1 MTDLWHACR
10 TIARMPV
17 LAAVVIVSLAIGIA
31 VNTVVFSWIQYRLLQ
46 PLPGVPGSA
55 SLHLVE
61 PRTETGAYP
70 GASWLEYHDLKSRLG
85 SFRELIA
92 FRMAPM
98 YIGETGSVERA
109 YGLLVSGNYFDALG
123 VRPAAGRF
131 MVPGEV
137 PAPHGFDE
145 PDTNGDADRGEPV
158 AVISYSLWQSR
169 FGGASDA
176 IGRTVR
182 ANGRDLT
189 IIGVTPRGFQ
199 GSVLGLSFEIW
210 VPATL
215 APELVNGSRELQQ
228 RGMRGYSLM
237 GRLQE
242 NATRETAQAELDAAI
257 RQLAQ
262 AYPETNATIRGEV
275 LRFWQSPR
283 GPQRM
288 MAYALVILQ
297 GLMLLLLFAVCG
309 NTANL
314 ALARASARHKEMGVR
329 LALGAGPWRI
339 ARLLL
344 AENVVLAVA
353 GAALALPIA
362 YWGTQAFRTLPLS
375 GLPIR
380 FETRLDALG
389 LVFAMLL
396 GVASGVLIGAAPAI
410 QMARVDP
417 QLAFRSGVR
426 TASRSRLR
434 NTLMGLQVALAIVV
448 LLVAGVFFRNF
459 METRDTDPGFRREGV
474 LLAAYDLSGRN
485 AGQEFVRT
493 FPSRLLD
500 RLQTVP
506 SIEAAAISSSVPL
519 DIHGMPSRVFTVEG
533 WTRTEPGFDQAL
545 SNTVTPGYF
554 AVLDIPIVAGA
565 GFAPLPD
572 PAAPPQV
579 VVNQEFVRRYLP
591 SVEPIGRKLQARG
604 RTYYIAGVAR
614 NALYNA
620 FGEPPQAIIYFS
632 YRDNPANGGEV
643 HLRTRPGAA
652 NRVAPD
658 VRRVVRELD
667 ADLPVFN
674 VRTLTDHVESNL
686 IFRRV
691 PARLFAVLGPMLL
704 LLAAIGIYAVVA
716 YTVSLRT
723 TEIGVR
729 LAVGATPPRVIA
741 QFVGDSLMVI
751 GAGAVAGWLLAFI
764 VALVVIPGGKID
776 VAVFTAVP
784 VVLLGV
790 AILACWLPAQRAARL
805 DPVVALRQE

>member
-1 MTDLWHACR
+1 MADLWHACR
-10 TIARMPV
+10 MIARMPV
-17 LAAVVIVSLAIGIA
+17 LAAVVILSLGIGIG

-46 PLPGVPGSA
+46 PLPVVPQSA

-61 PRTETGAYP
+61 PRTETGAYA
-70 GASWLEYHDLKSRLG
+70 GASWLEYEDLRDRLG
-85 SFRELIA
+85 SFKALIA

-109 YGLLVSGNYFDALG
+109 YGQLVSANYFDGLG
-123 VRPAAGRF
+123 IRPAVGRF
-131 MVPGEV
+131 VDPE
-137 PAPHGFDE
+137 E
-145 PDTNGDADRGEPV
+145 RREPV
-158 AVISYSLWQSR
+158 AVISYNLWQSR
-169 FGGASDA
+169 YAGGDDVA
-176 IGRTVR
+176 GRTIRV
-182 ANGRDLT
+182 NGRELT
-189 IIGVTPRGFQ
+189 ISGVTPRGFQ
-199 GSVLGLSFEIW
+199 GSVLGLSFDVW
-210 VPATL
+210 VSATL
-215 APELVNGSRELQQ
+215 APDLMNGSRELEQ
-228 RGMRGYSLM
+228 RGIRGYSLM
-237 GRLQE
+237 GRLQDG
-242 NATRETAQAELDAAI
+242 ASRESAQAEVDAAM

-288 MAYALVILQ
+288 MAYALLILQ
-297 GLMLLLLFAVCG
+297 GLMLLLLLAVCG

-314 ALARASARHKEMGVR
+314 ALARASARQKEIGVR

-344 AENVVLAVA
+344 AENVVLALA
-353 GAALALPIA
+353 GALLAVPIA
-362 YWGTQAFRTLPLS
+362 FWGTQAFRTLPLS

-380 FETRLDALG
+380 FETKLDALG

-396 GVASGVLIGAAPAI
+396 GVASGVLIGAAPAM

-417 QLAFRSGVR
+417 QLAFRSGSR

-459 METRDTDPGFRREGV
+459 MATRDTDPGFRRDGV

-485 AGQEFVRT
+485 AGQEFVRA
-493 FPSRLLD
+493 FPSRLLE
-500 RLQTVP
+500 RLLAVP
-506 SIEAAAISSSVPL
+506 SIEVAAISSSVPL

-545 SNTVTPGYF
+545 ANTVTPGYF
-554 AVLDIPIVAGA
+554 DVLDIPIVTGS
-565 GFAPLPD
+565 GFAPLSD
-572 PAAPPQV
+572 TAAPPQV
-579 VVNQEFVRRYLP
+579 VVNQEFVRRYLARL
-591 SVEPIGRKLQARG
+591 EPVGRKLQARG
-604 RTYYIAGVAR
+604 RTYFIAGVAR
-614 NALYNA
+614 NALYNS
-620 FGEPPQAIIYFS
+620 FGETPQAIIYFS
-632 YRDNPANGGEV
+632 YRDNPGTAGEI
-643 HLRTRPGAA
+643 HLRTRPGVE
-652 NRVAPD
+652 NRVTPD
-658 VRRVVRELD
+658 VRRVVHELD

-674 VRTLTDHVESNL
+674 VRTLSDHVEANL

-704 LLAAIGIYAVVA
+704 VLAAIGIYAVVA

-723 TEIGVR
+723 REIGVR

-751 GAGAVAGWLLAFI
+751 VAGALAGWLIAFV
-764 VALVVIPGGKID
+764 VALDVIPGGNVD
-776 VAVFTAVP
+776 PAVFTGVP

-790 AILACWLPAQRAARL
+790 AVVACWLPARRASRV
-805 DPVVALRQE
+805 DPVVALRQD